1 MRIAIASGKG
11 GTGKTLVSTNLA
23 RFFASQGHQVRYVD
37 ADVEAPNGHLFLHP
51 KDLKT
56 WPFMVKVP
64 KLKTETCSGSACK
77 VCQTTC
83 QFNAILALP
92 KKVLVLPELC
102 HGCGA
107 CVLACPERALIE
119 TEREIGVIRY
129 GKVEGFAELQDDKPG
144 AAGEH
149 DPFWEAELNIGE
161 AQATPLIRGLLKK
174 SVTFQRPIKS
184 ESDPE
189 SGIESARESLTI
201 IDAPPGTSCSAVAVV
216 SQADHVI
223 LVTEPTPFGLHD
235 LQLAV
240 EMCRELKR
248 PVSVVINRADLGNDA
263 VRDYLAKEELD
274 LITEIPFLR
283 DIASA
288 YASGSLVIDAV
299 PAFAEAIKK
308 IATFVLEQ
316 IRTPDSQNTNE
327 RTAEAQP

>member
-11 GTGKTLVSTNLA
+11 GTGKTLLSTNLA
-23 RFFASQGHQVRYVD
+23 RYFASQGRAVRYVD

-51 KDLKT
+51 EDMKT
-56 WPFMVKVP
+56 WPFMVLVP
-64 KLKTETCSGSACK
+64 RLKTETCSGSACK

-119 TEREIGVIRY
+119 VEREIGVIKH
-129 GKVEGFAELQDDKPG
+129 GSIDGFDQTKE
-144 AAGEH
+144 
-149 DPFWEAELNIGE
+149 PFWEAELNIGE
-161 AQATPLIRGLLKK
+161 AQATPLIRGLLKQSLAQPGNSSGYTKAK
-174 SVTFQRPIKS
+174 S
-184 ESDPE
+184 
-189 SGIESARESLTI
+189 ESLTI
-201 IDAPPGTSCSAVAVV
+201 IDSPPGTSCSAVAVV

-240 EMCRELKR
+240 EMCHEMGR
-248 PVSVVINRADLGNDA
+248 PVSVVINRADLGNDS
-263 VRDYLAKEELD
+263 VREYLASEKLD

-283 DIASA
+283 DIAST
-288 YASGSLVIDAV
+288 YASGALVLDKV
-299 PAFAEAIKK
+299 PAFAQAIESVAHFVDQQAQVGSAK
-308 IATFVLEQ
+308 IESKVST
-316 IRTPDSQNTNE
+316 
-327 RTAEAQP
+327 EAQS